1 MKGNR
6 NGIGIE
12 IEVWKCERSR
22 DRVYVT
28 MVNEMKNKV
37 LIVCIYVTI

>member
-1 MKGNR
+1 M

-22 DRVYVT
+22 YRVYVT
-28 MVNEMKNKV
+28 VVNGMKNIA
-37 LIVCIYVTI
+37 LILNIIVTI